1 MKKLPISI
9 QTFEDI
15 IEREMIYVDKTPLIH
30 KLVNE
35 GKYFFLARPRRF
47 GKSLLLT
54 TLKAYFE
61 GKKDQATFKLSLLEN
76 LQFIA
81 KQNGL
86 SLKNTILANAF
97 KELVIELSQKHD
109 KKVVVLVDEY
119 DKALVDTLT
128 NKSLF
133 EGNKEVVRNIYG
145 AMKGLDNYL
154 HFVMLTGVSRFSKVN
169 VFSGLNNLTD
179 KN

>member
-61 GKKDQATFKLSLLEN
+61 GKKELFKDLYISTVENQATFKLSLLEN

-81 KQNGL
+81 NQNGL

-154 HFVMLTGVSRFSKVN
+154 HFVMLK
-169 VFSGLNNLTD
+169 